1 MQPIWII
8 AISAA
13 IFIAVSVVLYKIM
26 NNYVH
31 ESYGKKWLTLWGNK
45 LYFWQ
50 SLLFSSMLSTALIM
64 YLLKWTQVVS
74 F

>member
-26 NNYVH
+26 SNYVH

-64 YLLKWTQVVS
+64 YLLKWTQVLN

>member
-26 NNYVH
+26 SNYVH

>member
-26 NNYVH
+26 NNYVE

-64 YLLKWTQVVS
+64 YLLKWTSVLN

>member
-1 MQPIWII
+1 MEPIRILAI
-8 AISAA
+8 AVAVFAIVAA
-13 IFIAVSVVLYKIM
+13 ILYKIM
-26 NNYVH
+26 NNYVE

-50 SLLFSSMLSTALIM
+50 SLLFSSMLATALIM
-64 YLLKWTQVVS
+64 YGLKWAAVLS

>member
-26 NNYVH
+26 NNYVE

-50 SLLFSSMLSTALIM
+50 SLLFSSMLGTALIM